1 MRNKP
6 SRGAL
11 APLKGSDPLLCGS
24 ELRVG
29 GTAARSGTLSAV
41 RVIGSWGDRAP
52 RGRLAARIK
61 VGVFTTM
68 DSKEAGHLAQT
79 VALVFLE
86 VRQMGSLL
94 DSYSI
99 CVSREVLGQVNKSL
113 TRVIKTESWL

>member
-1 MRNKP
+1 M
-6 SRGAL
+6 
-11 APLKGSDPLLCGS
+11 
-24 ELRVG
+24 
-29 GTAARSGTLSAV
+29 
-41 RVIGSWGDRAP
+41 
-52 RGRLAARIK
+52 AARIK